1 VWRIFVEI
9 EGVLID
15 FSCRTELRRLNATFI
30 TASNK
35 DKEEKN
41 SEY

>member
-1 VWRIFVEI
+1 VEI

-15 FSCRTELRRLNATFI
+15 GCYFSCRTELRRLNATFI